1 MAFDMNTETVEKRRA
16 EFANLLGT
24 GEQLTS
30 THIPEMDKLLAA
42 LVLEKGRAYTTLV
55 LLIFRNK
62 HELTLQR
69 KEGASDEELD
79 ATALVMSQLVAS
91 IAQALDFDID
101 LVMNDVEGIEKAG
114 VEAIRKMDAE
124 GVDVEALVKSATA
137 G

>member
-24 GEQLTS
+24 GEQLSS

-42 LVLEKGRAYTTLV
+42 LVQEKGRAYTTLV
-55 LLIFRNK
+55 LLLFRNK
-62 HELTLQR
+62 HELSLQR
-69 KEGASDEELD
+69 KAGASDEEFD
-79 ATALVMSQLVAS
+79 AMATVMSQLTAS

-101 LVMNDVEGIEKAG
+101 LVMNDVEAIEKAG
-114 VEAIRKMDAE
+114 AAAIRKLHE
-124 GVDVEALVKSATA
+124 SGVDVEALVKSATA